1 MMPSLLPVLLFSL
14 FNIIESVILYEFIP
28 NNVGISKVDL
38 YMKFGL
44 TKALPAGSMIVIAA
58 DFASYILANGN
69 IQDNCWS
76 NIDYVN
82 CEISSGIIQLYTSS
96 SIPAYTTM
104 TFYFDNI
111 FDFTSQTPGD
121 TALGFS
127 VTSSWNGVTITE
139 DASNTNI
146 VTIGASVADTF
157 TVLGISADNPT
168 IGDMTNFRFI
178 FATSADVNPGD
189 NILIK
194 FDRVFNPW
202 IAEPAEL
209 DITDRND
216 QNFYHVDCSSD
227 TLGSIQC
234 TAGHWYLNVT
244 GVTNTIN
251 AGTLF
256 YLSIKNVLTP
266 DLSNIHFS
274 LYIFNS
280 ANQLKIYW
288 NDADMST
295 TNSLPAN
302 AIDIKTVSLSDNYLW
317 DTSDYFFE
325 FYLDFSLTLTN
336 DYSFYI
342 LFPQQYD
349 FNSNNTAIPCSAAY
363 QEDGGSLTTWITS
376 QSCSYY
382 NNYVIFRIPS
392 NSGSY
397 SFSATTKI
405 TISLYGIVNPRWAQI
420 NPWGSAWGDTNFYG
434 DTYYISDK
442 FEIEVFQES
451 LSVIAGR
458 SFGLM
463 HSGYVG
469 LSKAVKQFAF
479 KYPQGCKIY

>member
-1 MMPSLLPVLLFSL
+1 MMPFLLPAFLLFL
-14 FNIIESVILYEFIP
+14 FNMIESVILYEFIP
-28 NNVGISKVDL
+28 NNAGISKVDL

-44 TKALPAGSMIVIAA
+44 TKALPAGSMIAIGA
-58 DFASYILANGN
+58 DFATYRYADGDIK
-69 IQDNCWS
+69 DYCWS
-76 NIDYVN
+76 SIDYFS
-82 CEISSGIIQLYTSS
+82 CTISSGIIQVTTSL
-96 SIPAYTTM
+96 SIPAYTAM
-104 TFYFDNI
+104 TFYFDNL
-111 FDFTSQTPGD
+111 FDFTSQSPGD

-146 VTIGASVADTF
+146 VTIGASVADAF
-157 TVLGISADNPT
+157 TAYGIGANNPT

-194 FDRVFNPW
+194 FDRAFNPW

-216 QNFYHVDCSSD
+216 QNFYYVDCFSD

-251 AGTLF
+251 AGTWF
-256 YLSIKNVLTP
+256 YLWIKKVLTP
-266 DLSNIHFS
+266 DLSNLYFRF
-274 LYIFNS
+274 YIFNS
-280 ANQLKIYW
+280 ANQLKIRSS
-288 NDADMST
+288 DANLRI

-302 AIDIKTVSLSDNYLW
+302 AIDIKSVSLSDNYLW
-317 DTSDYFFE
+317 DTSNYFFE

-349 FNSNNTAIPCSAAY
+349 FNSNNTAIPCTASY
-363 QEDGGSLTTWITS
+363 QEDGGSLTPWITS
-376 QSCSYY
+376 QCIYD
-382 NNYVIFRIPS
+382 NNYVIFGIPS
-392 NSGSY
+392 NAGSY

-405 TISLYGIVNPRWAQI
+405 TISLYGIVNPKWAQI

-434 DTYYISDK
+434 DTYYLSDK

-451 LSVIAGR
+451 LGKIAGR

-469 LSKAVKQFAF
+469 LNKAVKQFAF